1 MVDYITIIGGGLAG
15 SEAAYQ
21 IAKRG
26 IKVKLYEMK
35 PDKFTEAHSNKNLAE
50 IVCSNSFK
58 SNLHTNA
65 CGLLKEE
72 LRKLD
77 SLLIRIADETQ
88 IPAGQALAVDR
99 ELFSQKVTEELEKNP
114 LIEIIH
120 QEVTEIEKIA
130 EKGIV
135 IIATG
140 PLTSEGLSKEIS
152 KITGEDKLHFYDA
165 AAPIVTKES
174 IDFNIAFFGNRYEQE
189 KGKDETI
196 DDWKERLH
204 KQEASYINLPM
215 NKDEYEKFVEE
226 LINAE
231 VITLHEFEKREIFEG
246 CMPIEIMAK
255 RGEDTLRF
263 GPLKPVGFTDPRTG
277 KRPYAL
283 VQLRQ
288 DDTEGNIFNLVGFQ
302 TNLKYGEQKRV
313 FSMIP
318 GLENAEFVK
327 YGVMHRNTF
336 IDSSHLLT
344 NTYKMK
350 NIKNL
355 YFAGQITGVEGYVE
369 SISSGLMAGI
379 NAANEF
385 NGKKEFI
392 LPIETMTGALANY
405 ISTPNEKFQ
414 PMNANFGIV
423 PGLEKRIKDKKEKY
437 TILADRGLNKL
448 KEQIQKEVG

>member
-77 SLLIRIADETQ
+77 SLLIKIADETQ

-140 PLTSEGLSKEIS
+140 PLTSDGLSKEIS

-189 KGKDETI
+189 KGKEETI

-215 NKDEYEKFVEE
+215 NKEEYEKFVEE

-231 VITLHEFEKREIFEG
+231 VVTLHEFEKREIFEG
-246 CMPIEIMAK
+246 CMPVEVMAK
-255 RGEDTLRF
+255 RGKDTLRY
-263 GPLKPVGFTDPRTG
+263 GPLKPVGFDDPRTG
-277 KRPYAL
+277 KRPYA
-283 VQLRQ
+283 VIQLRQ
-288 DDTEGNIFNLVGFQ
+288 DNELGTIYNIVGFQ

-313 FSMIP
+313 FGMIP
-318 GLENAEFVK
+318 GLQNAEFVK
-327 YGVMHRNTF
+327 YGVMHRNTY
-336 IDSSHLLT
+336 INSTKLLDS
-344 NTYKMK
+344 TYNFKDNK
-350 NIKNL
+350 NI
-355 YFAGQITGVEGYVE
+355 YFAGQLTGVEGYVE
-369 SISSGLMAGI
+369 SISSGMVAAL
-379 NAANEF
+379 NAVAQIKNESRI
-385 NGKKEFI
+385 EFSN
-392 LPIETMTGALANY
+392 LTMIGALAKY
-405 ISTPNEKFQ
+405 ISTANDKFQ

-423 PGLEKRIKDKKEKY
+423 PELSKKIKDKKIKY
-437 TILADRGLNKL
+437 GMLADRAIENL
-448 KEQIQKEVG
+448 KIY

>member
-246 CMPIEIMAK
+246 CMPVEVMAK
-255 RGEDTLRF
+255 RGKDTLRY
-263 GPLKPVGFTDPRTG
+263 GPLKPVGFDDPRTG
-277 KRPYAL
+277 KRPYA
-283 VQLRQ
+283 VIQLRQ
-288 DDTEGNIFNLVGFQ
+288 DNELGTIYNIVGFQ
-302 TNLKYGEQKRV
+302 TNLKYGEQKRI
-313 FSMIP
+313 FGMIP
-318 GLENAEFVK
+318 GLQNAEFVK
-327 YGVMHRNTF
+327 YGVMHRNTY
-336 IDSSHLLT
+336 INSTKLLD
-344 NTYKMK
+344 NTYNFKDNK
-350 NIKNL
+350 NI

-369 SISSGLMAGI
+369 SISSGMLSAL
-379 NAANEF
+379 NAVAQIKNESRI
-385 NGKKEFI
+385 EFSN
-392 LPIETMTGALANY
+392 LTMIGALAKY
-405 ISTPNEKFQ
+405 ISTANDKFK
-414 PMNANFGIV
+414 PMNANFGII
-423 PGLEKRIKDKKEKY
+423 PELPKRIKDKKIKY
-437 TILADRGLNKL
+437 GMLADRAIENL
-448 KEQIQKEVG
+448 KIY